1 MGYMQKHGPSINL
14 FTYHGPQARPCI
26 KNSASHQ
33 RIPHPMDTED
43 SINKRLQSL
52 EIKMYYLYYTS
63 VTWKLKKTTYFQIS
77 WIHGPARKR
86 IPWDLIYKL

>member
-1 MGYMQKHGPSINL
+1 MNKMGYMQKHGPSINL
-14 FTYHGPQARPCI
+14 FTYHGPQARPYI

-63 VTWKLKKTTYFQIS
+63 VT
-77 WIHGPARKR
+77 
-86 IPWDLIYKL
+86 